1 VTLARQRLGRDAEE
15 AVARRLQ
22 RQGFR
27 LLARNARS
35 RFGEIDLIALEGR
48 TLAFIEVKAGR
59 AGAMAGPERP
69 VLAVDGRKRRR
80 LRRLATA
87 WLAETRYLPDFAEL
101 RFDVVGVS
109 VGADGRMLEIE
120 HIRAAF

>member
-1 VTLARQRLGRDAEE
+1 MTLARQRLGRDAEE

-27 LLARNARS
+27 LLARNART

-48 TLAFIEVKAGR
+48 TLAFIEVKAGH
-59 AGAMAGPERP
+59 AAAKAGPERP
-69 VLAVDGRKRRR
+69 ALAVDWRKRRR

-87 WLAETRYLPDFAEL
+87 WLAETGHMPEYADL
-101 RFDVVGVS
+101 RFDVVGVT
-109 VGADGRMLEIE
+109 VGAGGRLLEIE

>member
-27 LLARNARS
+27 LLARNART

-59 AGAMAGPERP
+59 VGSAAGPERP
-69 VLAVDGRKRRR
+69 VLAVGRRKQRR
-80 LRRLATA
+80 LRRLASA
-87 WLAETRYLPDFAEL
+87 WLAESRHLPRFADL
-101 RFDVVGVS
+101 RFDVVGVT
-109 VGADGRMLEIE
+109 VGTGGRPLDFE